1 MQIYVQSRVWKIRS
15 QIQFSKDV
23 ADFMSNFSAQR
34 VFETTG
40 LIVLF
45 EKPSER
51 IRSVVYIRDILKF
64 SANIVSFISF
74 FIKNF

>member
-15 QIQFSKDV
+15 RIQFSKDV
-23 ADFMSNFSAQR
+23 ADFMSNFSARR

-40 LIVLF
+40 HIVLL
-45 EKPSER
+45 EKPSEGVN
-51 IRSVVYIRDILKF
+51 SVVYIRDILKF